1 MTIEEK
7 LKYLQDASMEDARAK
22 GNEII
27 NEHRHALDQILKEH
41 KETASRQAE
50 LTLKTETAN
59 ARQSLNKAMAKA
71 QIELKREQG
80 KCQTDLKNRLF
91 KRVLVL
97 TKEYMQTEDY
107 KKFLEKRIQASLD
120 FANNEE
126 IHIYINPSDAHLKEE
141 LEEKTGASL
150 TVSRE
155 DFIGGTRA
163 VMQKRRILIDYSL
176 KSALDEEY
184 DKFLFLGGDS
194 HA

>member
-27 NEHRHALDQILKEH
+27 DAHKEALDQILKEH
-41 KETASRQAE
+41 KENASRQAE
-50 LTLKTETAN
+50 LTLKTETSN

-107 KKFLEKRIQASLD
+107 KKFLEKRIQASLE
-120 FANNEE
+120 FANSEE
-126 IHIYINPSDAHLKEE
+126 IHIYINPSYAHLKEE
-141 LEEKTGASL
+141 LEEKTGTTL

-176 KSALDEEY
+176 KSALSEEY

>member
-27 NEHRHALDQILKEH
+27 STHKKALDQILKEH

-50 LTLKTETAN
+50 LTLKTEATN
-59 ARQSLNKAMAKA
+59 AKHSLNKAMAKA
-71 QIELKREQG
+71 HIELKREQG
-80 KCQTDLKNRLF
+80 KCQADLKNRLF
-91 KRVLVL
+91 KRILVLV
-97 TKEYMQTEDY
+97 KQYMKTEDY
-107 KKFLEKRIQASLD
+107 KYFLEKRIQSSLE
-120 FANNEE
+120 FAGEE
-126 IHIYINPSDAHLKEE
+126 DILIYINPSDEHLKEE
-141 LEEKTGASL
+141 LEQKTGTLL

-176 KSALDEEY
+176 KSALSEEY

-194 HA
+194 YA